1 MKTYVSIEIF
11 YQLDQS
17 KDYLNFGY
25 YTLWI
30 EDVYQTNHFL
40 SITEAE
46 KELRKLREKLGKAPT
61 ESIEEDVRYVKLNG
75 YLN

>member
-1 MKTYVSIEIF
+1 MKTYVSIELF
-11 YQLDQS
+11 YQMDKS
-17 KDYLNFGY
+17 KNDLSFGY

-30 EDVYQTNHFL
+30 EDVYQVNHFL
-40 SITEAE
+40 SVREAE
-46 KELRKLREKLGKAPT
+46 KELRKLREKLGKVPT

>member
-1 MKTYVSIEIF
+1 MKNYVSIEIF
-11 YQLDQS
+11 YQLDEAKS
-17 KDYLNFGY
+17 YLNFGY

-46 KELRKLREKLGKAPT
+46 KELRKLREKLGTVPT

>member
-1 MKTYVSIEIF
+1 MKTYVSIELF
-11 YQLDQS
+11 YQLDES

-30 EDVYQTNHFL
+30 EDTYQTNHFL
-40 SITEAE
+40 SVKEGE

>member
-1 MKTYVSIEIF
+1 MKTYVSIELF
-11 YQLDQS
+11 YQLDES

-30 EDVYQTNHFL
+30 EDTYQTNHFL
-40 SITEAE
+40 SIKEAE

-61 ESIEEDVRYVKLNG
+61 ESIEEDVRYIKLNG